1 MGKYKQ
7 VKGQQWMGSLAADQ
21 EKGGYNEKY
30 SPRKAFSQSVDVK
43 RVSAFVLHQSR
54 FAATAAGSTLTHFCP
69 ADCLVVRA
77 QPIPEGKRKANLLF
91 SAVSPLHIS
100 LQMFP
105 LVSITFKQ
113 YDPITFLLWM
123 NLFLTGRRAGRNGL
137 KQLWR
142 CLWEE
147 DDLRHAQALSRLFVL
162 KDAN

>member
-1 MGKYKQ
+1 MAKYKQ

-21 EKGGYNEKY
+21 EKGGYNEK
-30 SPRKAFSQSVDVK
+30 KT
-43 RVSAFVLHQSR
+43 VSAFVWHQSR

-69 ADCLVVRA
+69 ADCLVVQA
-77 QPIPEGKRKANLLF
+77 HKPIPEGKRKANLLF

-137 KQLWR
+137 KTALGMSVGRRWPSTCTSSRSTLCIIR
-142 CLWEE
+142 C
-147 DDLRHAQALSRLFVL
+147 
-162 KDAN
+162 